1 MVLLGSLCFFE
12 SKDGYWPFTLTAL
25 SLILWL
31 ASDSVLCFQPAAQL
45 VKRHPPATLENQ
57 VFWSE
62 SCAHPKRVQS
72 QTKKGQTVALKL
84 SSLARDPPA
93 QCSVDLVRN
102 DKFCWQVTIME
113 SNSACLLKIY
123 FLIDQPKV
131 ALKLLKFAFKIIY
144 HPYVNSN
151 GNIC

>member
-1 MVLLGSLCFFE
+1 M
-12 SKDGYWPFTLTAL
+12 
-25 SLILWL
+25 
-31 ASDSVLCFQPAAQL
+31 
-45 VKRHPPATLENQ
+45 
-57 VFWSE
+57 FWSE

-84 SSLARDPPA
+84 SSLACDPPA

-102 DKFCWQVTIME
+102 DKFYWQVTIMR

-131 ALKLLKFAFKIIY
+131 ALKPLKFAFKIIY
-144 HPYVNSN
+144 HPMLTLMAIFARHLGINVVCPISKVLSSIFSHCYM
-151 GNIC
+151 IQIQMPL